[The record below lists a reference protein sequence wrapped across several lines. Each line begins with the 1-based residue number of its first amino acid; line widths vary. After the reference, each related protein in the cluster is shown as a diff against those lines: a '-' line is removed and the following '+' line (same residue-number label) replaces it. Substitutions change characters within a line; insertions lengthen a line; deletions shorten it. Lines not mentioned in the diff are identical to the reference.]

1 MYGRVKSLD
10 AAMAALRDGVESACN
25 KPRVIKHEIISR
37 LPRRCIRE
45 RKRMSRAQDVK
56 FDQPEPETIT
66 LEGLPKDVMD
76 MNSEVSNAIQEQM
89 GREHKEER
97 VDQTSKTV
105 QWYLVSSGKLDPFD
119 KIANNDI
126 ESAYKAK
133 KPSLLF
139 THQNLKAEVNFG
151 NEEVT
156 FLRIGAIKRVLR
168 KDGKNMAGSAL

>member
-1 MYGRVKSLD
+1 
-10 AAMAALRDGVESACN
+10 
-25 KPRVIKHEIISR
+25 
-37 LPRRCIRE
+37 
-45 RKRMSRAQDVK
+45 VK